1 VNKNQRKD
9 LIKAALLWGL
19 TISVSI
25 AWASETSR
33 VSVPYGTT
41 EYAGASSQDS
51 PRISADGRFVA
62 LGLSWGGGSVP
73 IRDRLTR
80 QIIGEIVVPEDEV
93 DYTETLSFSLSA
105 DSHFIAATAAI
116 IREPLG
122 DGNDVPPINIYVKD
136 RETHQV
142 SLVDVSP
149 DGMAA
154 NDESGAAALSAD
166 GRFVAFASRA
176 SNLVEGDTNHTWDI
190 FVRDMKS
197 GMITRVSV
205 GSHGEQAQDGSYSP
219 AISAY
224 GRFVA
229 FVSNAYNLAPVTPPD
244 EREGIFIHDRKT
256 GQTTRIAT
264 TADSEHVTLFQQPA
278 ISADGRFV
286 AFESYAPFLV
296 AGDANRNGGIFIYD
310 RLSGQT
316 RGVSVAS
323 DGAVA
328 NAWSTAPS
336 ISADGRF
343 VAFRSYASNLVA
355 GDTNNASDIFVH
367 DCLTQKITLASV
379 ARNRR
384 PANNSSEFPSI
395 SADGRFVAFTSWA
408 SNLTKGDINRAPDV
422 FVRDRLLNPAK
433 QADLSVTQTVT
444 VQPAKKG
451 YTATYVATIQNAGP
465 DAADNVVLTDLLP
478 SDASQSKLKSN
489 QGSCSPG
496 LVAVCRLGRLG
507 VGETATVTATLQTPK
522 SVKSLSN
529 QVSANANPKDSNPA
543 NNATALTTP
552 LPAP

>member
-1 VNKNQRKD
+1 MNNIQYRSLSQTIQAVVLYGLGLVSMASAGETTLIDFTSGDGKCISDTSTRKER
-9 LIKAALLWGL
+9 
-19 TISVSI
+19 S
-25 AWASETSR
+25 
-33 VSVPYGTT
+33 
-41 EYAGASSQDS
+41 
-51 PRISADGRFVA
+51 ISADGRFVE
-62 LGLSWGGGSVP
+62 LGSA
-73 IRDRLTR
+73 ICDRLTQ
-80 QIIGEIVVPEDEV
+80 QITYAKVVPDNV
-93 DYTETLSFSLSA
+93 INSQILPFSLSMSA
-105 DSHFIAATAAI
+105 DGRFIAFTIAVF
-116 IREPLG
+116 P
-122 DGNDVPPINIYVKD
+122 DVPSDVEEVPSIRVYVAD
-136 RETHQV
+136 RETH
-142 SLVDVSP
+142 LVTPVDISA
-149 DGMAA
+149 DGDAA
-154 NDESGAAALSAD
+154 NDESGVAALSAD
-166 GRFVAFASRA
+166 GRFVTFASRA

-205 GSHGEQAQDGSYSP
+205 DSYGEQAQDGSYSP
-219 AISAY
+219 VISAD

-229 FVSNAYNLAPVTPPD
+229 FVSDAYNLAPITPQD
-244 EREGIFIHDRKT
+244 EREGVFVHDRKT

-264 TADSEHVTLFQQPA
+264 TSDGEHVTLFQQPA

-286 AFESYAPFLV
+286 AFESYAPFLA
-296 AGDANRNGGIFIYD
+296 AGNANRNGGIFIYD

-328 NAWSTAPS
+328 NAWSTAPT

-355 GDTNNASDIFVH
+355 GDTNGASDIFVH

-433 QADLSVTQTVT
+433 QADLAVTQAVN
-444 VQPAKKG
+444 VQSAKKG
-451 YTATYVATIQNAGP
+451 YTATFVATVKNSGP

-478 SDASQSKLKSN
+478 TDASQSKLKSSK
-489 QGSCSPG
+489 GSCSPG